1 MRKKPSRADLREQR
15 TGMRQPLGV
24 MILKIALGLL
34 FLAVSLEDGEEGWT
48 LSYFFVCLVLG
59 LSLIAWGL
67 LPWLQGRKQKAE
79 EARLLAAE
87 KTAEAERPRICR
99 ACGAPGQG
107 RVCAYCGTPYDPPD

>member
-1 MRKKPSRADLREQR
+1 MGNKPSRADLREQR
-15 TGMRQPLGV
+15 YGMRQPLGV

-34 FLAVSLEDGEEGWT
+34 FLAVSLEEGEDGWS

-67 LPWLQGRKQKAE
+67 PPWLQGRRRKAE
-79 EARLLAAE
+79 EARRLAEE
-87 KTAEAERPRICR
+87 KAAEAERPRGCR
-99 ACGAPGQG
+99 ACGAPGRG